1 MNEKKPELS
10 EVYHDSQLV
19 YLWKLYH
26 KDSEDLEEKGVTAK
40 EVR

>member
-1 MNEKKPELS
+1 MNVKKSDPN

-19 YLWKLYH
+19 YLWELNHPK
-26 KDSEDLEEKGVTAK
+26 DLEEKEVTTK